1 VIIYQK
7 DAQNIVTLTIDGS
20 DEHQFNAVCE
30 DFFVDLNLHLNTIK
44 KDKSAKGVILT
55 SKRRSFL
62 TGSDL
67 DTIYKINEAQ
77 EAFDFVERRKKVLR
91 KLENLTIPVVAT
103 INGDAT
109 GSGMEVVLACHHSIV
124 KSSKEHKYGLPEVN
138 FGVLPALGG
147 IVRLTRKIGIDKS
160 LRFLI
165 EGVLVDAKES
175 IECGLIDELVET
187 EKELMENAIKWIDVN
202 QNYTQPW
209 NRKNFQLPGGDA
221 FSKMNAQILHNYP
234 SQLRKKTR
242 GNYPAAEKIL
252 NVVTESTLVDLA
264 AASKIESRAF
274 VEIITSSVSKNI
286 ITAQWFQKN
295 DINAGLS
302 RPSEINKTKFSK
314 IGIIGS
320 GLMGHG
326 IGYVSALSGMSV
338 VLIDLD
344 QKKANLAL
352 GKIQKLFYDA
362 EQKKQVQPYQS
373 KRALSLIEA
382 TDDLCR
388 LNECDLIVEAVF
400 EDISLKEK
408 VIERSEEFINGNPVF
423 ASNTSTIPITRL
435 SKKSR
440 DPEKFIGI
448 HFFSPVNKMQ
458 LVEIIKG
465 EKTSSETLAK
475 AFDYVLQLNKIPI
488 VVNDKRG
495 FYTSRVF
502 ERYVK
507 EGFSLLMEGVNPQN
521 IEFAGMQAGF
531 PVGPLSVADEI
542 GISLLDSIRIQEKV
556 HLETEGK
563 QYLKGPWDDV
573 IDIMIKK
580 LNRTGRASR
589 SGFYDYPKDS
599 KKKLW
604 PGLMNHFPLSTAS
617 ITQNEM
623 MDRFYFSQ
631 AIEAVRC
638 FEEGVLS
645 SVADANIGSIYGWGF
660 PIFKGG
666 VLQFINDCGL
676 NAFKVR
682 ARELSYKYGERFV
695 PPNSIESMIKKDQ
708 IFK

>member
-1 VIIYQK
+1 
-7 DAQNIVTLTIDGS
+7 
-20 DEHQFNAVCE
+20 
-30 DFFVDLNLHLNTIK
+30 
-44 KDKSAKGVILT
+44 
-55 SKRRSFL
+55 
-62 TGSDL
+62 
-67 DTIYKINEAQ
+67 
-77 EAFDFVERRKKVLR
+77 
-91 KLENLTIPVVAT
+91 
-103 INGDAT
+103 
-109 GSGMEVVLACHHSIV
+109 M
-124 KSSKEHKYGLPEVN
+124 
-138 FGVLPALGG
+138 
-147 IVRLTRKIGIDKS
+147 
-160 LRFLI
+160 
-165 EGVLVDAKES
+165 
-175 IECGLIDELVET
+175 
-187 EKELMENAIKWIDVN
+187 
-202 QNYTQPW
+202 
-209 NRKNFQLPGGDA
+209 
-221 FSKMNAQILHNYP
+221 
-234 SQLRKKTR
+234 
-242 GNYPAAEKIL
+242 
-252 NVVTESTLVDLA
+252 
-264 AASKIESRAF
+264 
-274 VEIITSSVSKNI
+274 
-286 ITAQWFQKN
+286 
-295 DINAGLS
+295 
-302 RPSEINKTKFSK
+302 
-314 IGIIGS
+314 
-320 GLMGHG
+320 
-326 IGYVSALSGMSV
+326 
-338 VLIDLD
+338 
-344 QKKANLAL
+344 
-352 GKIQKLFYDA
+352 
-362 EQKKQVQPYQS
+362 
-373 KRALSLIEA
+373 
-382 TDDLCR
+382 
-388 LNECDLIVEAVF
+388 
-400 EDISLKEK
+400 
-408 VIERSEEFINGNPVF
+408 IERSEEFINGKPVF

-507 EGFSLLMEGVNPQN
+507 EGFSLLMEGMNPQN

-563 QYLKGPWDDV
+563 QYLKGPWDEV

-666 VLQFINDCGL
+666 VFQFINDCGL